1 MRSDTVKLL
10 DVQHLVVEFPGRRG
24 TLRALDDISF
34 DIAPGEILGVVGES
48 GAGKS
53 LTGASII
60 GLLEPPGRVASGQIM
75 LEGERIDHLNHQQM
89 RHIRGKRIGAIFQ
102 DPLTSLNPLYT
113 VGRQI
118 TETIRAHLPVNE
130 SEARRRAIALL
141 EDTGI
146 PAAAQR
152 IDHYPH
158 QFSGGMRQRVVI
170 ALALAA
176 EPTLIVADEP
186 TTALDV
192 SIQAQIIQLLKRLC
206 RERGAA
212 VMLITHDMG
221 VIAETCDRVAVMYAG
236 RIVEIGPVHEVIH
249 TPAHPYTAGLMAS
262 IPDLAIERER
272 LNQIDGAMP
281 RLNAIPKGC
290 AYHPRCPRAFDRCTQ
305 ERPELIPA
313 GATSAA
319 CWLHDAHGHDASH
332 GKEAKV

>member
-1 MRSDTVKLL
+1 MSLL
-10 DVQHLVVEFPGRRG
+10 QVNNLVVEFPNRRG

-34 DIAPGEILGVVGES
+34 EIAPGEILGVVGES

-60 GLLEPPGRVASGQIM
+60 GLLEPPGRIASGQIL
-75 LEGERIDHLNHQQM
+75 LEGQRIDNLPYEQM
-89 RHIRGKRIGAIFQ
+89 RHIRGRKIGAIFQ

-113 VGRQI
+113 IGRQLI
-118 TETIRAHLPVNE
+118 ETIQAHLPV
-130 SEARRRAIALL
+130 STDEARRRAIGLL

-146 PAAAQR
+146 PAAAER
-152 IDHYPH
+152 IDHFPH

-176 EPTLIVADEP
+176 EPKLIVADEP

-192 SIQAQIIQLLKRLC
+192 SIQAQIIQLLKRIC
-206 RERGAA
+206 KDRGAA

-236 RIVEIGPVHEVIH
+236 RIAEIGPVHEVINQ
-249 TPAHPYTAGLMAS
+249 PAHPYTMGLMSA
-262 IPDLAIERER
+262 IPDITVDRER

-281 RLNAIPKGC
+281 RLNAIPPGC
-290 AYHPRCPRAFDRCTQ
+290 AYNPRCPRAFDRCTQ
-305 ERPELIPA
+305 QRPDLLHA
-313 GATSAA
+313 GATRAA
-319 CWLHDAHGHDASH
+319 CWLHDVHAGVA
-332 GKEAKV
+332 A